1 MSALKYRNARLLFGA
16 AIFLIYLYFFYL
28 MLLITAQYIPF
39 KNDVAF
45 LGIKQDYVHIPHY
58 IAAFVVH
65 VFSSMFV
72 LLAGFTQFSPYIRR
86 KFPKIH
92 KRMGWL
98 YALVVIFLSGPS
110 GFIIGIYANGGLSS
124 RIAFCILAIL
134 WIVFTVVAILK
145 IFKKQVFL
153 HRVWMIRSFALALSA
168 ITLRAWKFLLV
179 AVFHPR
185 PMDVYQLVAW
195 LGWVLNL
202 IVAELIILKI
212 AKNAYK
218 KTIRIS

>member
-1 MSALKYRNARLLFGA
+1 MNTLKHTNVFPFVGVFILLV
-16 AIFLIYLYFFYL
+16 YLYFFYL
-28 MLLITAQYIPF
+28 MLLITAQYVPF

-45 LGIKQDYVHIPHY
+45 LGIKQDYVHLPHY
-58 IAAFVVH
+58 IIAFAIH
-65 VFSSMFV
+65 VFSSILV
-72 LLAGFTQFSPYIRR
+72 LLAGFTQFSPVIRK

-98 YALVVIFLSGPS
+98 YAIVVVMLSGPS
-110 GFIIGIYANGGLSS
+110 GLLIGIYANGGLSS
-124 RIAFCILAIL
+124 RIAFCLLAIL
-134 WIVFTVVAILK
+134 WIAFTIIAVLK

-179 AVFHPR
+179 AVFHPK
-185 PMDVYQLVAW
+185 PMDVYQVVAW

-212 AKNAYK
+212 TKDAYK
-218 KTIRIS
+218 KSV